1 MPNSDIDN
9 FMSLFPAEGLTFDDV
24 SLYAR
29 YADFQ
34 PAEASVRGQFS
45 RNIALHIPFVSA
57 AMDTVTESEMA
68 IAMAL
73 QGGIGVLHKNLT
85 PERQAEEARRVKS
98 YLNGLIENPVVF
110 DENQTVSELLEVRDR
125 HKYSFSGFP
134 IVRADGTLAG
144 ILTARDLK
152 FVDDYSAKVRDI
164 MTSEVVTAPTGTTLD
179 QAYSIMSKHR
189 VGKLPIVDSAGALQG
204 LYSFHDVK
212 SLSTNNEP
220 NINRD
225 SQHKLR
231 VAAAISPYDFDRA
244 ERLLAVGT
252 DALVVDTAHGH
263 TKGVLDTVRELKA
276 RGVSADVVAGNV
288 ADGEGAKALMDAGAD
303 AVKVGIGP
311 GSICTTRM
319 VCGVGIPQLTAL
331 YDVYKTVGTTVPIIG
346 DGGVK
351 YSGDVPKGIAV
362 GASCV
367 MMGSVLAGT
376 QESPGEKIIHHGRT
390 FVVYRGMGSVE
401 AMKAGKGSRER
412 YGHADVDDSSKL
424 VPQGIE
430 GLVPYRGN
438 VETVLTQ
445 FAGGLRFSLG
455 YCGARDLTELRQRAR
470 FVRVSMAGL
479 REAHAHDVKVIK
491 DAPNYST
498 TDNS

>member
-1 MPNSDIDN
+1 MLNTDITK
-9 FMSLFPAEGLTFDDV
+9 FMSLFPGEGLTFDDV

-29 YADFQ
+29 YSDFQ
-34 PAEASVRGQFS
+34 PAEASVRSEFS
-45 RNIALHIPFVSA
+45 RNISLHIPFVSA
-57 AMDTVTESEMA
+57 AMDTVTESQMA

-73 QGGIGVLHKNLT
+73 QGGIGVIHKNLT
-85 PERQAEEARRVKS
+85 PDRQAEEARRVKS

-110 DENQTVSELLEVRDR
+110 DESLPVAELLAARER
-125 HKYSFSGFP
+125 HHYSFSGFP
-134 IVRADGTLAG
+134 IVHADGTLAG

-152 FVDDYSAKVRDI
+152 FVSDFDVPVREI
-164 MTSEVVTAPTGTTLD
+164 MTSKVVTGPVGTTLD
-179 QAYSIMSKHR
+179 QAYEIMSHNR
-189 VGKLPIVDSAGALQG
+189 VGKLPIVDEKGHLSG

-225 SQHKLR
+225 AHHKLR
-231 VAAAISPYDFDRA
+231 VAAAMGPYDYERA
-244 ERLLAVGT
+244 EKLIAVGV
-252 DALVVDTAHGH
+252 DALVLDTAHGH
-263 TKGVLDTVRELKA
+263 SKGVLETLKELKN
-276 RGVSADVVAGNV
+276 RYQVDVVAGNV
-288 ADGEGAKALMDAGAD
+288 ADGEGARALVDAGAD

-331 YDVYKTVGTTVPIIG
+331 YDVAKTIGKEVPIIG
-346 DGGVK
+346 DGGIK
-351 YSGDVPKGIAV
+351 YSGDVPKGLAV

-401 AMKAGKGSRER
+401 AMKSGKGSRER
-412 YGHADVDDSSKL
+412 YGHDDVEDSSKL

-430 GLVPYRGN
+430 GLVPFRGS
-438 VETVLTQ
+438 VDMVLTQ

-455 YCGARDLTELRQRAR
+455 YCGARNITEMRERAR

-479 REAHAHDVKVIK
+479 AEAHAHDVKVIK

-498 TDNS
+498 ADGN